1 MAITAPDVEGMIK
14 RAADRVRQG
23 WMPPRS
29 GSPLSTQISDAMPS
43 LTTGIVS
50 MYLDFYSWLWK
61 RETPPEEASRVEEQ
75 ITTDS
80 FTAWA
85 RMDYTIRHGVLA
97 RCALWTEIME
107 RPQEDQDAIR
117 EFLRQGIAPGSYPE
131 LEASEKGAETQPES
145 VQEAGKPDAMR
156 DWLIR
161 ETLRVQRQTGPSI

>member
-1 MAITAPDVEGMIK
+1 MAITAADVEGMIK
-14 RAADRVRQG
+14 RAAERVRQG

-50 MYLDFYSWLWK
+50 MYLDFYSWLWI
-61 RETPPEEASRVEEQ
+61 RETPPEEASQVMDK

-97 RCALWTEIME
+97 RCALWTEIQE

-117 EFLRQGIAPGSYPE
+117 EFLGQGIAPGSYPE
-131 LEASEKGAETQPES
+131 LEASKKRAETQPES
-145 VQEAGKPDAMR
+145 ADEGSDPMQ
-156 DWLIR
+156 DWVIQ
-161 ETLRVQRQTGPSI
+161 ETLRVQRQTGPPT